1 MNPAD
6 LQRRLDAAAL
16 PAEEATPADWARN
29 VALVRSR
36 TRGRR
41 VRGVVLAG
49 LATAAAVA
57 VALSWH
63 PAGEVVRVEP
73 AAPDPTTPRLVAPG
87 SLSSVARECA
97 RTVDEDDDVTPVFAG
112 RTDVVEAV
120 LYRYGTVSCTSARSW
135 GVLWWTVRSPRTG
148 RPRGPCG
155 TLRWEGPRSRRQA
168 TRWSPPSGSSRRR
181 HPGRRERPRPVRR
194 RVDLRPLLVDHAA
207 RRARPVRR
215 RHLDGDRRLRV
226 RGRRGRRVLK
236 AG

>member
-63 PAGEVVRVEP
+63 PVEEVVRVEP

-87 SLSSVARECA
+87 SLSNVARECA

-120 LYRYGTVSCTSARSW
+120 LYRLRNGQLHFCSQLGGALVDGPVAPDGTATGPVRNSAMGGTTVTEAGDTMVSAFGFLPPTATRVVVSAPGRSAVALTSGRY
-135 GVLWWTVRSPRTG
+135 WWTT
-148 RPRGPCG
+148 
-155 TLRWEGPRSRRQA
+155 
-168 TRWSPPSGSSRRR
+168 
-181 HPGRRERPRPVRR
+181 
-194 RVDLRPLLVDHAA
+194 LLVGPDQFADVTWTA
-207 RRARPVRR
+207 TDAFGSVVAE
-215 RHLDGDRRLRV
+215 G
-226 RGRRGRRVLK
+226 GGS
-236 AG
+236 